1 MPYGENVAGDVD
13 TMSRWAKVRTKRVEA
28 LTRCVT
34 SIAFTRGRTA
44 RSAANAAR
52 TDDGVVAAACADDDI
67 DNIKDNDAVATAGND
82 VDVVGIIDDG
92 VDVGV
97 FSTGIDNS
105 DNVDADT
112 DAVIEI
118 VDDGV
123 GFVGAGLDTAD
134 SADTGSVVQSDRAML
149 QSTVDPLS
157 VDGSCSINRLG
168 GGTEDGGLE
177 QNAGVEHELGSVSSN
192 EDVRSSKSATYLI
205 LMHLSCAGIS
215 ISETLVSITLSWSP

>member
-1 MPYGENVAGDVD
+1 M
-13 TMSRWAKVRTKRVEA
+13 
-28 LTRCVT
+28 

-44 RSAANAAR
+44 RTVANVAR

-123 GFVGAGLDTAD
+123 GVGFVG
-134 SADTGSVVQSDRAML
+134 
-149 QSTVDPLS
+149 
-157 VDGSCSINRLG
+157 
-168 GGTEDGGLE
+168 
-177 QNAGVEHELGSVSSN
+177 
-192 EDVRSSKSATYLI
+192 
-205 LMHLSCAGIS
+205 
-215 ISETLVSITLSWSP
+215 

>member
-82 VDVVGIIDDG
+82 VNVKDVVGIIDDG
-92 VDVGV
+92 VDVSV

-112 DAVIEI
+112 DAVIELMI
-118 VDDGV
+118 VLVLVLLAQD
-123 GFVGAGLDTAD
+123 LIP
-134 SADTGSVVQSDRAML
+134 L
-149 QSTVDPLS
+149 TV
-157 VDGSCSINRLG
+157 
-168 GGTEDGGLE
+168 
-177 QNAGVEHELGSVSSN
+177 
-192 EDVRSSKSATYLI
+192 LI
-205 LMHLSCAGIS
+205 LVLLFSLTELCCRA
-215 ISETLVSITLSWSP
+215 L

>member
-1 MPYGENVAGDVD
+1 MPYGKNVAGDVD
-13 TMSRWAKVRTKRVEA
+13 TMSRRAKVRTKRVEA
-28 LTRCVT
+28 LTRRVT

-44 RSAANAAR
+44 RTVANAAR
-52 TDDGVVAAACADDDI
+52 TDDGVVAAAFADDDI

-82 VDVVGIIDDG
+82 VNVKDVVGIIDDG
-92 VDVGV
+92 VDVSV

-134 SADTGSVVQSDRAML
+134 GADTGSVVQSDRAML
-149 QSTVDPLS
+149 QSTVDLLS
-157 VDGSCSINRLG
+157 VDGSCSINQLG
-168 GGTEDGGLE
+168 GGTEDGG
-177 QNAGVEHELGSVSSN
+177 G
-192 EDVRSSKSATYLI
+192 
-205 LMHLSCAGIS
+205 
-215 ISETLVSITLSWSP
+215 

>member
-28 LTRCVT
+28 LTRRVM

-44 RSAANAAR
+44 RTVANVAR

-82 VDVVGIIDDG
+82 VNVKDVVGIIDDG
-92 VDVGV
+92 VDVSV

-112 DAVIEI
+112 DAVIELMI
-118 VDDGV
+118 VLVLVLLAQD
-123 GFVGAGLDTAD
+123 LIP
-134 SADTGSVVQSDRAML
+134 L
-149 QSTVDPLS
+149 TV
-157 VDGSCSINRLG
+157 
-168 GGTEDGGLE
+168 
-177 QNAGVEHELGSVSSN
+177 
-192 EDVRSSKSATYLI
+192 LI
-205 LMHLSCAGIS
+205 LVLLFSLTELCCRA
-215 ISETLVSITLSWSP
+215 L

>member
-1 MPYGENVAGDVD
+1 M
-13 TMSRWAKVRTKRVEA
+13 
-28 LTRCVT
+28 

-44 RSAANAAR
+44 RTVANVAR
-52 TDDGVVAAACADDDI
+52 TDDGVVAAACADDGI

-157 VDGSCSINRLG
+157 VDGSCSINQLRAVPKIG
-168 GGTEDGGLE
+168 G
-177 QNAGVEHELGSVSSN
+177 
-192 EDVRSSKSATYLI
+192 
-205 LMHLSCAGIS
+205 
-215 ISETLVSITLSWSP
+215 

>member
-1 MPYGENVAGDVD
+1 MLAFL
-13 TMSRWAKVRTKRVEA
+13 A
-28 LTRCVT
+28 LGLIT
-34 SIAFTRGRTA
+34 
-44 RSAANAAR
+44 
-52 TDDGVVAAACADDDI
+52 
-67 DNIKDNDAVATAGND
+67 
-82 VDVVGIIDDG
+82 
-92 VDVGV
+92 
-97 FSTGIDNS
+97 
-105 DNVDADT
+105 VDADT

-157 VDGSCSINRLG
+157 VDGSCSINQLG
-168 GGTEDGGLE
+168 GGTEDGGGGLE

-192 EDVRSSKSATYLI
+192 EDVRPMKSATYLI

>member
-1 MPYGENVAGDVD
+1 MPYGKNVAGDVD

-28 LTRCVT
+28 LTRRVT

-44 RSAANAAR
+44 RTVANVAR

-82 VDVVGIIDDG
+82 VNVKDVVGIIDDG
-92 VDVGV
+92 VDVSV

-118 VDDGV
+118 VDDGVGV

-149 QSTVDPLS
+149 QSTVDLLS
-157 VDGSCSINRLG
+157 VDGSCSINQLG
-168 GGTEDGGLE
+168 GGTEDGG
-177 QNAGVEHELGSVSSN
+177 G
-192 EDVRSSKSATYLI
+192 
-205 LMHLSCAGIS
+205 
-215 ISETLVSITLSWSP
+215 